1 MADPPYKVI
10 WDQIVAGHVVPFL
23 GAGASLTGT
32 PAGEWNDQAT
42 MPPTG
47 GQLTNWL
54 GQQAG
59 LTSESN
65 DLPKV
70 ASYYEVTSGRA
81 PLRESLSNVF
91 RRKFALGA
99 VHRFLASVPT
109 PMLIIT
115 TNYDSLIEDAFREAG
130 KEFHLVVY
138 PNDRLDIAGQVLWW
152 EPGSKKPTSHS
163 PSTLNLSP
171 RDAKASIIYKMHG
184 SARPEFDQSRAT
196 PEDNFVITE
205 EDYVAF
211 LSLMM
216 ASSAVPAHFMAHC
229 RNCHFLFLGYGLRDW
244 NFRVMLE
251 TLKPARALK
260 SAGSGSDRMSWAIQW
275 EVTEVEEELWRRRQV
290 GLYQMD
296 VSTFVAGVEAK
307 RP

>member
-1 MADPPYKVI
+1 
-10 WDQIVAGHVVPFL
+10 
-23 GAGASLTGT
+23 
-32 PAGEWNDQAT
+32 

-47 GQLTNWL
+47 AQLTRWL

-81 PLRESLSNVF
+81 PLRETLSN
-91 RRKFALGA
+91 
-99 VHRFLASVPT
+99 
-109 PMLIIT
+109 
-115 TNYDSLIEDAFREAG
+115 
-130 KEFHLVVY
+130 
-138 PNDRLDIAGQVLWW
+138 
-152 EPGSKKPTSHS
+152 
-163 PSTLNLSP
+163 
-171 RDAKASIIYKMHG
+171 
-184 SARPEFDQSRAT
+184 
-196 PEDNFVITE
+196 
-205 EDYVAF
+205 
-211 LSLMM
+211 
-216 ASSAVPAHFMAHC
+216 
-229 RNCHFLFLGYGLRDW
+229 GLRDW